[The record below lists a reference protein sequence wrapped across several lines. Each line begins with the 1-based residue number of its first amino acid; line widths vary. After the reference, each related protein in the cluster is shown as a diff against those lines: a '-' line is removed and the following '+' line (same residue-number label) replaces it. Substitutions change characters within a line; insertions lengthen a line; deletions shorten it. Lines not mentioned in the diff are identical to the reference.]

1 MARGGELLEFAL
13 NRYRALLADQSTF
26 SSMMVEELLDADGLP
41 ARAGVALRK
50 RYILG

>member
-1 MARGGELLEFAL
+1 
-13 NRYRALLADQSTF
+13 
-26 SSMMVEELLDADGLP
+26 MMVEELLDADGLP